1 VLRRLEA
8 IRGDR
13 ADRAAGENDLAIT
26 TRAHEALTVIGS
38 FASVPEL
45 PVEVDDLTPEWMS
58 DAMDADVTSVTVL
71 DRHSGTTG
79 RAHLALTGHPSVPPS
94 VFVKLAPF
102 DAGQRKFVNRQ
113 GMGVA
118 EARLYRDLAPELPLR
133 VPRAYYAEFDGTG
146 TGADDRYVMVLE
158 DLAASGCR
166 FPTRG
171 DADIEARI
179 FDIVEN
185 LARLHAQYW
194 ESPRF
199 GPDGDLDWIAPR
211 STASGDGGSGMVQIA
226 IDNLAARLPEG
237 FVELAETYVAQ
248 AAGIM
253 RLYREGECTL
263 VHGDP
268 HLGNLFVDG
277 VDARRTGFL
286 DWAVVARAPG
296 IRDVAYVL
304 SASTP
309 TDLRREHEVAL
320 IERYREVLA
329 EHGVTLAADLAWEQ
343 YRLFTVYGWCCAT
356 CTAAMGSKWQPEHV
370 GLGGTERSTIAALDL
385 DCTGLLAQKLS

>member
-1 VLRRLEA
+1 M
-8 IRGDR
+8 
-13 ADRAAGENDLAIT
+13 
-26 TRAHEALTVIGS
+26 S
-38 FASVPEL
+38 QL
-45 PVEVDDLTPEWMS
+45 PVDVDELTPAWMS
-58 DAMDADVTSVTVL
+58 DAMDAEVTSVTVL

-102 DAGQRKFVNRQ
+102 DAGQRKFVNTQ

-118 EARLYRDLAPELPLR
+118 EARLYRDLAHELPVR
-133 VPRAYYAEFDGTG
+133 VPAVWYSEFEGTG
-146 TGADDRYVMVLE
+146 TGPDDRYVMVLE
-158 DLAASGCR
+158 DLVASGCR
-166 FPTRG
+166 FPTRD

-179 FDIVEN
+179 VDIIEN

-199 GPDGDLDWIAPR
+199 AVGDDLDWIAPR
-211 STASGDGGSGMVQIA
+211 STASGDGGASMVQMA
-226 IDNLAARLPEG
+226 IDNLADRLPDG
-237 FVELAETYVAQ
+237 FVELAETYVA
-248 AAGIM
+248 GSFDIL

-277 VDARRTGFL
+277 DDSTRTGFL
-286 DWAVVARAPG
+286 DWAVVSRAPG
-296 IRDVAYVL
+296 MRDVAYVL

-309 TDLRREHEVAL
+309 TELRRAQESAL

-329 EHGVTLAADLAWEQ
+329 EHGVALDADLAWEQ
-343 YRLFTVYGWCCAT
+343 YRLFTIYGWCCAT
-356 CTAAMGSKWQPEHV
+356 CTVAMGSKWQPEHI
-370 GLGGTERSTIAALDL
+370 GLGGTERATIAALDL
-385 DCTGLLAQKLS
+385 DCAGLVADKLG

>member
-1 VLRRLEA
+1 
-8 IRGDR
+8 
-13 ADRAAGENDLAIT
+13 
-26 TRAHEALTVIGS
+26 
-38 FASVPEL
+38 
-45 PVEVDDLTPEWMS
+45 
-58 DAMDADVTSVTVL
+58 MDAEVTSVTVL

-79 RAHLALTGHPSVPPS
+79 RAHLALTGHPSVPAS

-102 DAGQRKFVNRQ
+102 DAGQRKFVNVQ
-113 GMGVA
+113 GMGIA
-118 EARLYRDLAPELPLR
+118 EARLYRDLAHELPVR
-133 VPRAYYAEFDGTG
+133 VPHVWYSEFEGTG
-146 TGADDRYVMVLE
+146 TGTDDRYVMVLE
-158 DLAASGCR
+158 DLVASGCR
-166 FPTRG
+166 FPARD

-199 GPDGDLDWIAPR
+199 AAGGDLDWIAPR
-211 STASGDGGSGMVQIA
+211 STASGDGGAGFVQMA
-226 IDNLAARLPEG
+226 IDNLADRLPDG
-237 FVELAETYVAQ
+237 FLDLARTYVSRAPD
-248 AAGIM
+248 IL

-277 VDARRTGFL
+277 VDPRRTGFL
-286 DWAVVARAPG
+286 DWAVVSRAPG

-309 TDLRREHEVAL
+309 TELRREHEPAL
-320 IERYREVLA
+320 VERYREVLA
-329 EHGVTLAADLAWEQ
+329 ELGVMLEADLAWEQ
-343 YRLFTVYGWCCAT
+343 YRLFTIYGWCCAA

-370 GLGGTERSTIAALDL
+370 GLGGTERATIAALDL
-385 DCTGLLAQKLS
+385 DCVGLLEEKLT